1 MDEVVGHDGKVSI
14 SPKSKPQVTLLILL
28 QSFCMTVGW
37 DIPSRSSH
45 YQEYHFFWYGH
56 PWIFLFSTVAGCR
69 WAVYIPNHSMNSSI
83 HQFSEV
89 PTSNPPSGSS
99 KACRVIRPVPR
110 EVPRK
115 HQSAPTS
122 IKIQNI
128 KQEHETISNKKM
140 NETEWNQGA
149 TRKNPLALAKV

>member
-1 MDEVVGHDGKVSI
+1 MDEVVGRDGKVSI
-14 SPKSKPQVTLLILL
+14 SPKSKPQVILFILL
-28 QSFCMTVGW
+28 Q
-37 DIPSRSSH
+37 
-45 YQEYHFFWYGH
+45 
-56 PWIFLFSTVAGCR
+56 LFSWPLVGIYPVAVVTTRSITFFGMDTHESSYFPLLLGAGGR
-69 WAVYIPNHSMNSSI
+69 YIPNHSKNSSI
-83 HQFSEV
+83 RQFSEV

-140 NETEWNQGA
+140 KETEWNQGA